1 LHIFKI
7 YHPHKNNVG
16 KPGASVIPS
25 IPSYEKPQ
33 PTYQKPNAGYP
44 GSPGKLIF
52 LLILCYIKT
61 MVLLFT
67 QTSEYCI

>member
-1 LHIFKI
+1 MQCISYITFLLWIKSLLI
-7 YHPHKNNVG
+7 INNDLFNNNYVG
-16 KPGASVIPS
+16 KPGASVTPS

-52 LLILCYIKT
+52 FINT
-61 MVLLFT
+61 VLN
-67 QTSEYCI
+67 